1 MVTACSYQP
10 SFFSTLL
17 LSLDFFFKPWA
28 GLPYLCC
35 IHSRVYCADLKS
47 LFFQVLRYQ
56 KRGGW
61 SLCPLQ
67 AQSKPAIVLLWHPE
81 NPLLVQNSFCS
92 SHSIMQAQYIS
103 PITSLTDSCWDYSP
117 APFITVSCPS
127 HLGLSSRFIALS
139 LSFQTPSSA
148 SEIPAAVP
156 LLLGL
161 PVVAVCVLFQP
172 LLCRLHYFG
181 LLLSSQ
187 TGFLQPQF

>member
-1 MVTACSYQP
+1 MVTACRYQP

-35 IHSRVYCADLKS
+35 IHSRVYRADLKS

-92 SHSIMQAQYIS
+92 SHSIMSCKLNIS
-103 PITSLTDSCWDYSP
+103 LLSP
-117 APFITVSCPS
+117 
-127 HLGLSSRFIALS
+127 
-139 LSFQTPSSA
+139 
-148 SEIPAAVP
+148 P
-156 LLLGL
+156 LLTAAGIIR
-161 PVVAVCVLFQP
+161 
-172 LLCRLHYFG
+172 LLH
-181 LLLSSQ
+181 LLLSPARVTWVCPLALLLSHCPFRLPALLLR
-187 TGFLQPQF
+187 FLQQFLSCLVFLW